1 MTIKLLHLNSNQSEL
16 QERFDRLSQL
26 PWISVTDSPD
36 AEPFLIFDE
45 NHLSIAGIGW
55 PKVKP
60 VSVDFL
66 SNASA
71 HRRLHGGGAGQA
83 VAKAI
88 GLNKNRGLRVLD
100 ATAGLGRD
108 AFVMASLGA
117 QVQMYERHLVVFQLL
132 SDGLCRFNAGRS
144 DDLTDISLRLAQGT
158 FFDSDEALAFAP
170 QVIYLDPM
178 FPSREKSA
186 KVKKDMALFHDLVG
200 PDDDA
205 DKLLEPAIAMA
216 EYRVVVKR
224 PKQAPYLAGKSPTT
238 SLVGKSSRFDLYT
251 KKSIV

>member
-1 MTIKLLHLNSNQSEL
+1 MNIKFYLPKDDASVLPDHISRLLRENWVEVVHNNPE
-16 QERFDRLSQL
+16 D
-26 PWISVTDSPD
+26 I
-36 AEPFLIFDE
+36 FLIFNEDK
-45 NHLSIAGIGW
+45 LSVAPKQW

-60 VSVDFL
+60 ICVDFL
-66 SNASA
+66 SNASS

-88 GLNKNRGLRVLD
+88 GLNKRKDLKVVD

-108 AFVMASLGA
+108 AFVLASLGA
-117 QVQMYERHLVVFQLL
+117 KVLMCERHPIVHQLL
-132 SDGLCRFNAGRS
+132 ADGLIRLKHQQTEVLEAGS
-144 DDLTDISLRLAQGT
+144 ISLELGN
-158 FFDSDEALAFAP
+158 FYESEAVARFAP
-170 QVIYLDPM
+170 EVIYLDPM
-178 FPSREKSA
+178 FPTREKSA

-200 PDDDA
+200 SDEDA
-205 DKLLEPAIAMA
+205 DALLAPALEMA

-224 PKQAPYLAGKSPTT
+224 PKQAPFLADQKPTT